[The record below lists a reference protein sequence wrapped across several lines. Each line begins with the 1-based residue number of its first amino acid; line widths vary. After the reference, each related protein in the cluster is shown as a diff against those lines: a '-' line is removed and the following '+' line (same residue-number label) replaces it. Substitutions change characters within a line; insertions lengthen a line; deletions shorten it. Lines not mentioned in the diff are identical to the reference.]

1 MATRSTE
8 STLPS
13 PIPVDRTFSSSRHS
27 SEVLRYLNTL
37 RTEALLCDITL
48 VVDGKEIPAHK
59 NILAS
64 CSDYFRAMFT
74 RGMRECNQDSVE
86 IKGVPYSG
94 LENVVQY
101 MYTSQITLN
110 SETVQDVL
118 TTANHLQISAVVQF
132 CHEYLISIVD
142 VDNCVDIGKI
152 AQTFSLLDLRS
163 VVDRFML
170 RRFSVLADQDD
181 FQRLSIDELA
191 TLLESDDL
199 CTCSEIEV
207 TGRVSSNQRQPCWWI
222 KETGLE
228 SDDLCT
234 CFEIEVFEAV
244 VKWLEYDTSR
254 QQHMSELMSRVRFP
268 LMSPAELVDRV
279 QTVDFM
285 QTDVSCMRIL
295 QETFKY
301 HVLPHRQP
309 VMQSS
314 RTQVRSTSSHLVIVG
329 GEPSSRASETLIRSV
344 KFLDTGGSS
353 WREVTAMERPRS
365 HKGVAVL
372 GNFLYVAGGSC
383 TSHLGRLTAT
393 NEVHRYDPQQ
403 DSWFQTASMLES
415 RTDFH
420 LAAIGSQL
428 FAVAGRNDA
437 DKLATVEQRLCG
449 PVIRC
454 GCVEKLQM
462 TVSWGACVQEIR
474 SPVSAPSRQCTT
486 PRSPHNDEWTYV
498 ASLDEPVVS
507 HAVCVDRGYLYVS
520 GGYNGSFQNTFQRY
534 RDPPFQHQ
542 GHRPP
547 AHSYWTSVAA
557 DVYHMTWGGTGT
569 FIQAHTGSQRGSCRF
584 LPGRRYN
591 LEADRWENMTAM
603 TTARGWHC
611 MTSSHDRIYVFG
623 GTCENGSG
631 IRGVLQDECYDPSTQ
646 QWAKTSPMLCT
657 KSEAGIAVYQGK
669 IFIIGGYSWD
679 RNEFS
684 KWEKVADLP
693 EPCTGVGCSVLRLPQ
708 CVTSNCNHAHPE
720 RAAANSV
727 T

>member
-1 MATRSTE
+1 MAAE

-13 PIPVDRTFSSSRHS
+13 PLPADRTFSSSRHS

-37 RTEALLCDITL
+37 RTDALLCDITL

-74 RGMRECNQDSVE
+74 RGMRECNQDTVE

-181 FQRLSIDELA
+181 FQRLSIDELSA
-191 TLLESDDL
+191 LLESDDL

-207 TGRVSSNQRQPCWWI
+207 
-222 KETGLE
+222 
-228 SDDLCT
+228 
-234 CFEIEVFEAV
+234 FEAV
-244 VKWLEYDTSR
+244 VKWLEYDSSR
-254 QQHMSELMSRVRFP
+254 QKHMSELMSRVRFP

-285 QTDVSCMRIL
+285 HSDVSCMRIL
-295 QETFKY
+295 QETFTY

-309 VMQSS
+309 VMQSP

-420 LAAIGSQL
+420 LAAIGNQL

-437 DKLATVEQRLCG
+437 DKLATVERYN
-449 PVIRC
+449 PY
-454 GCVEKLQM
+454 
-462 TVSWGACVQEIR
+462 
-474 SPVSAPSRQCTT
+474 
-486 PRSPHNDEWTYV
+486 NDAWAYV
-498 ASLDEPVVS
+498 ASLEEPVVS

-520 GGYNGSFQNTFQRY
+520 GGYNGSFQNTFQ
-534 RDPPFQHQ
+534 
-542 GHRPP
+542 
-547 AHSYWTSVAA
+547 
-557 DVYHMTWGGTGT
+557 
-569 FIQAHTGSQRGSCRF
+569 
-584 LPGRRYN
+584 RYN

-631 IRGVLQDECYDPSTQ
+631 IRGVLQDEYYDPSTQ

-657 KSEAGIAVYQGK
+657 KSEAGIAVYEGK

-684 KWEKVADLP
+684 KSVECYLPEEDRWEKVADLP

>member
-1 MATRSTE
+1 MATVGSAE

-13 PIPVDRTFSSSRHS
+13 PLPADRTFSSSRHS
-27 SEVLRYLNTL
+27 GEVLRYLNTL
-37 RTEALLCDITL
+37 RTDALLCDITL
-48 VVDGKEIPAHK
+48 IVDGKEIPAHK

-74 RGMRECNQDSVE
+74 RGMRECNQDTVE

-181 FQRLSIDELA
+181 FQRLSIDELSA
-191 TLLESDDL
+191 LLESDDL

-207 TGRVSSNQRQPCWWI
+207 
-222 KETGLE
+222 
-228 SDDLCT
+228 
-234 CFEIEVFEAV
+234 FEAV
-244 VKWLEYDTSR
+244 VKWLEYDSSR
-254 QQHMSELMSRVRFP
+254 QKHMSELMSRVRFP

-295 QETFKY
+295 QETFTY

-309 VMQSS
+309 VMQST

-403 DSWFQTASMLES
+403 DAWFQTASMLES

-420 LAAIGSQL
+420 LAAIGTQL

-437 DKLATVEQRLCG
+437 DKLATVERYN
-449 PVIRC
+449 
-454 GCVEKLQM
+454 
-462 TVSWGACVQEIR
+462 
-474 SPVSAPSRQCTT
+474 
-486 PRSPHNDEWTYV
+486 PHKDEWTYV

-520 GGYNGSFQNTFQRY
+520 GGYNGSFQSTFQRY
-534 RDPPFQHQ
+534 
-542 GHRPP
+542 
-547 AHSYWTSVAA
+547 
-557 DVYHMTWGGTGT
+557 
-569 FIQAHTGSQRGSCRF
+569 
-584 LPGRRYN
+584 N
-591 LEADRWENMTAM
+591 LELDRWENMTAM

-657 KSEAGIAVYQGK
+657 KSEAGIAVYEGK

-684 KWEKVADLP
+684 KSVECYLPEEDRWEKVADLP

-708 CVTSNCNHAHPE
+708 CVTSNCDHAHPE
-720 RAAANSV
+720 RAVANSV

>member
-1 MATRSTE
+1 
-8 STLPS
+8 
-13 PIPVDRTFSSSRHS
+13 RTFSSSRHS
-27 SEVLRYLNTL
+27 GEVLRYLNTL
-37 RTEALLCDITL
+37 RTDALLCDITL
-48 VVDGKEIPAHK
+48 IVDGKEIPAHK

-74 RGMRECNQDSVE
+74 RGMRECNQDTVE

-181 FQRLSIDELA
+181 FQRLSIDELSA
-191 TLLESDDL
+191 LLESDDL

-207 TGRVSSNQRQPCWWI
+207 
-222 KETGLE
+222 
-228 SDDLCT
+228 
-234 CFEIEVFEAV
+234 FEAV
-244 VKWLEYDTSR
+244 VKWLEYNASR
-254 QQHMSELMSRVRFP
+254 QKHMSELMSRVRFP

-279 QTVDFM
+279 QTVGFM

-295 QETFKY
+295 QETFTY

-309 VMQSS
+309 VMQSL

-420 LAAIGSQL
+420 LAAIGTQL

-437 DKLATVEQRLCG
+437 DKLATVERYN
-449 PVIRC
+449 
-454 GCVEKLQM
+454 
-462 TVSWGACVQEIR
+462 
-474 SPVSAPSRQCTT
+474 
-486 PRSPHNDEWTYV
+486 PHKDEWTYV

-507 HAVCVDRGYLYVS
+507 HAVCVDKGYLYVS
-520 GGYNGSFQNTFQRY
+520 GGYNGSFQSTFQRY
-534 RDPPFQHQ
+534 
-542 GHRPP
+542 
-547 AHSYWTSVAA
+547 
-557 DVYHMTWGGTGT
+557 
-569 FIQAHTGSQRGSCRF
+569 
-584 LPGRRYN
+584 N
-591 LEADRWENMTAM
+591 LEVDRWENMTAM

-657 KSEAGIAVYQGK
+657 KSEAGIAVYEGK

-684 KWEKVADLP
+684 KSVECYLPEDDRWEKVADLP
-693 EPCTGVGCSVLRLPQ
+693 EPCTGV
-708 CVTSNCNHAHPE
+708 
-720 RAAANSV
+720 
-727 T
+727 